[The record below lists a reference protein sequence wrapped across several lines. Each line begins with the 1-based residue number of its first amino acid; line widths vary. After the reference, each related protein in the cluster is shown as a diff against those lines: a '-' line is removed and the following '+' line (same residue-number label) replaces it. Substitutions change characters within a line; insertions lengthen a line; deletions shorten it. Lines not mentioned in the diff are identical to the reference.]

1 MRSHRLYSM
10 NQTANATGHAFLSYD
25 PDDASQVNRLQRA
38 LENAGISVWRDT
50 DDLWPGADW
59 RYEMRKAIAGNALV
73 FIACFSLN
81 SLGRAKSVQNEQFVL
96 AVDQLRLRPP
106 GDGWL

>member
-1 MRSHRLYSM
+1 M

-73 FIACFSLN
+73 FIA
-81 SLGRAKSVQNEQFVL
+81 
-96 AVDQLRLRPP
+96 
-106 GDGWL
+106 